1 MITNL
6 GYICAFI
13 PKFMIKNIQH
23 IILVVF
29 TIGFVT
35 LSYSQKRNYDIKN
48 GIGISGGLTQ
58 YDIITDNFNT
68 KKGNGWAAGLTAS
81 VMLPH
86 KWYGV
91 SYSMQLAENNFSVEG
106 RQSNV
111 FNTTEDIEYK
121 LLTAQLSFLLH
132 VKLIESYVTFD
143 LGPMLQYN
151 ADLELK
157 DENQENY
164 LINNFETVTAQDI
177 TPISRFNVNGAVG
190 LSAGF
195 SHFKLKAQYIYG
207 FLNTLN
213 KLNDEAFN
221 ELNRTNFKGNQSM
234 VVLTAQVTF

>member
-68 KKGNGWAAGLTAS
+68 KKGNGWVAGLTAS

-213 KLNDEAFN
+213 KLNNEAFN